1 MPKKSSKKVKSCL
14 TKEFRKLNTSA
25 KKKKHPS
32 AKQRVAIALS
42 VCGISKKRK
51 K

>member
-14 TKEFRKLNTSA
+14 TKEFRKLTA